1 MTTWTVVVLA
11 GLATLV
17 IRVVPVALLSSR
29 AVPAWLDRIGPLAAP
44 VAFAARGA
52 STVAG
57 TASAGPGEAIPLVA
71 AVGVA
76 GLVALRTRSRTWAI
90 VVGMIVVWSW
100 AAVVAVAG

>member
-29 AVPAWLDRIGPLAAP
+29 GVPGWLDRIGPLGAP
-44 VAFAARGA
+44 GGFGPRGA
-52 STVAG
+52 GAG
-57 TASAGPGEAIPLVA
+57 AGAASAGPGEAIPLVA